1 LGSPSRVETVV
12 VGAGH
17 SGLTMSSF
25 LADDGRDHVVLERR
39 ATLGGSWQDRWD
51 AFRLVSPNWSAS
63 FRGQRYDGDDPDG
76 FMPRDEIVERV
87 ARYASRINAPVHP
100 ETEVRR
106 VSAGRDGRLAVETNQ
121 GPIDAD
127 RVVIAVGGFHVPRI
141 PPVATGLPARLT
153 QVHAMDYRNE
163 ASLPPGAVLVVGTG
177 QSGMQLAEELFEA
190 GRRVFL
196 SVGSAG
202 RVPRRYRGRDVFRW
216 LAALAWQGPSYGLG
230 LPTVD
235 QLPSPMARLAGNPHL
250 SGHRGGHDTNLRRF
264 AAEGMTLLGRIE
276 RADGERIRLAPDL
289 PEKLA
294 SADRFFAERFQ
305 PPIETLIERAG
316 IDAPADDGEP
326 FAFEPPVLAELD
338 LAAVGISTVLWT
350 SGFRLDYSWIDFP
363 IFDEWGFPRNRRGVT
378 DVPGLFFL
386 GLPWQHDQTSATLF
400 GPHRDGR
407 HLAAAMG
414 LPVRDDDVPSIA

>member
-1 LGSPSRVETVV
+1 VGIPSRIETVV

-17 SGLTMSSF
+17 AGLTMSSF
-25 LADDGRDHVVLERR
+25 LTDDGRDHVVLERR
-39 ATLGGSWQDRWD
+39 ATLGGGWQDRWD
-51 AFRLVSPNWSAS
+51 AFCLVSPNWSAS
-63 FRGQRYDGDDPDG
+63 LRGQPYDGDDPDG
-76 FMPRDEIVERV
+76 FMPRDEIVERI
-87 ARYASRINAPVHP
+87 ARYASRINAPVHL
-100 ETEVRR
+100 ETEVHR
-106 VSAGRDGRLAVETNQ
+106 VAGGRDGRLAVETDR

-141 PPVATGLPARLT
+141 PPVATELAARLT
-153 QVHAMDYRNE
+153 LVHAMDYRNE

-202 RVPRRYRGRDVFRW
+202 RVPRRYRGRDIFRW
-216 LAALAWQGPSYGLG
+216 LAALAWQGQSYGVG

-250 SGHRGGHDTNLRRF
+250 SGHRGGHDTDLRRF

-276 RADGERIRLAPDL
+276 GADGARIRLAPDL
-289 PEKLA
+289 AEKLA
-294 SADRFFAERFQ
+294 SADRFFAERFR

-316 IDAPADDGEP
+316 IEAPADDAEP

-338 LAAVGISTVLWT
+338 LAAAGVSTVLWT